1 MKTQNVVARFIQQ
14 GRPSQSPVVRFIL
27 EGRAGK

>member
-1 MKTQNVVARFIQQ
+1 MSTNKVARFITE
-14 GRPSQSPVVRFIL
+14 GRASQSPVVRFIL